1 MSDIGPIQS
10 TAAVAVTQRG
20 TGSSGGA
27 GPVVVSSAPVGTQRA
42 ADQVQLSDRAR
53 LLSQL
58 SALPDVR
65 QNIIDLAKSRVAS
78 GFYDNEAVIDQTI
91 DKLSHEIGS

>member
-27 GPVVVSSAPVGTQRA
+27 GPVVVSSAPAGTQRA

-91 DKLSHEIGS
+91 DKLSHEIGN

>member
-1 MSDIGPIQS
+1 MSDIGSIQS
-10 TAAVAVTQRG
+10 TAAAAVTQRG
-20 TGSSGGA
+20 TGGA
-27 GPVVVSSAPVGTQRA
+27 GPVVVSSAPVGAQRA

-65 QNIIDLAKSRVAS
+65 QNMIDLAKSRVAS
-78 GFYDNEAVIDQTI
+78 GFYDNETVIDQTI
-91 DKLSHEIGS
+91 DKLSHEIGN